1 MRFMGSAQMPGD
13 ILVPFYAGA
22 DTNWYMAE
30 MGDHELLA
38 EFARV
43 NSEAAFA
50 ELVGRHADLVYSVA
64 LRESGNAQSAE
75 EIAQAVFVV
84 LARKAGSLSSRIS
97 LPGWLYQTARLT
109 ARNYR
114 RGEVRRIRRE
124 QEAFME
130 SSNTVTEEAA
140 SWQSI
145 VPLLDEALGRLSAGD
160 RNALV
165 LRFLQGRLLREVG
178 SALGLNEPAAKMR
191 VNRALE
197 KLRRYFGRHGIA
209 MSVAL
214 ISSAVAANAVQS
226 APAHLKAASVVGGLG
241 ATGSSATLPALAKA
255 TLQYWVRQKILIGT
269 AAVLTLLSVITGI
282 LQRAAPNSRS
292 NSSQRIVQ
300 LPVNPNAI
308 VGQARAGVSRF
319 KLLGTPNL
327 AVKVDYT
334 VDGTTKTAS
343 VTVPAEVE
351 IEGDGFTATVTVLQ
365 AGEFGFELYRGEMLM
380 GSASTAPVKSGGYG
394 NITMKPGGRGIEMSG
409 KWR

>member
-1 MRFMGSAQMPGD
+1 MPVD
-13 ILVPFYAGA
+13 ILVPFCGA
-22 DTNWYMAE
+22 ADINWYMAE

-43 NSEAAFA
+43 NSEAAFT
-50 ELVGRHADLVYSVA
+50 ELVSRHADLVYSVA

-75 EIAQAVFVV
+75 EITQAVFVV
-84 LARKAGSLSSRIS
+84 LARKAGSLSPRIS
-97 LPGWLYQTARLT
+97 LPGWLHQTSRLT

-130 SSNTVTEEAA
+130 SSNTVIEEAA

-145 VPLLDEALGRLSAGD
+145 APLLDEALGRLGADD

-165 LRFLQGRLLREVG
+165 LRFLQGKSLREVG

-197 KLRRYFGRHGIA
+197 KLRRYFCRRGVA

-226 APAHLKAASVVGGLG
+226 APAHVKAVSVAGGLG
-241 ATGSSATLPALAKA
+241 ATGSSVALPALAKA
-255 TLQYWVRQKILIGT
+255 TLQYWLRQKILIGM
-269 AAVLTLLSVITGI
+269 AVVLTLLSVITGI
-282 LQRAAPNSRS
+282 LQRAAPNPRS
-292 NSSQRIVQ
+292 DSSQRIVQ
-300 LPVNPNAI
+300 LPVNPNPG
-308 VGQARAGVSRF
+308 VVQAKAGVSRL
-319 KLLGTPNL
+319 KLMGTVNL
-327 AVKVDYT
+327 PVKVDYT
-334 VDGTTKTAS
+334 VDGTTKSAS
-343 VTVPAEVE
+343 VSVPAEVE

-365 AGEFGFELYRGEMLM
+365 GGEFGFELYRGEMLM
-380 GSASTAPVKSGGYG
+380 GSAGTGPVKSGGYG
-394 NITMKPGGRGIEMSG
+394 NITMRPGGQGLEMSG